1 MTRVLVTGAYGCIG
15 SWVTRDLVG
24 RGIDVIAYDLGDDP
38 RRMALIMDEAE
49 LARVAHVRGDIT
61 DLEALE
67 AVIDAEWITNIIH
80 LAALQVPFCRAD
92 PPLGARVNVVGTV
105 NVLEA
110 VARRPKSDRAGG
122 VRIFDRRLRRD

>member
-92 PPLGARVNVVGTV
+92 PPLGRTRQRRRHGERARSGGAPA
-105 NVLEA
+105 E
-110 VARRPKSDRAGG
+110 SDRAGG
-122 VRIFDRRLRRD
+122 VRIVDRRLRRD